1 MRQVEGRHAGED
13 SRYVVVSVGATRRG
27 HRATW
32 IGQTGAGWTVTC
44 VAIRHQAILSLG
56 RSLANLVL
64 GRRRWSPPDS
74 GDRSGAFLPITPH
87 AILADQELGGYE
99 MAERLIPKAN
109 EGLYHTPEPNAE
121 VPVLSG
127 RLRVTAG
134 GSVAGPGRIEL
145 CWLPEPRLRFR
156 LDGSP
161 RGVLTTEGI
170 VRLWGQR
177 AKGRCMIT
185 QRQPLHDLPEP
196 IEGLINGPFAV
207 GSNPQVARLVVH
219 LVNFPDFIGSPIEVG
234 ARHHIAGRAL
244 LSRSGWRFTIDGLPN
259 TRRLFDSI
267 RITGGYAITHV
278 GVLEREDGT
287 PFRPSEADD
296 HLLGIGTFLSFAAG
310 AWAFPQL
317 HVGLAADGSP
327 AYRECGVR
335 PVHPWDGRFRWFN
348 DHDGASLERA
358 FVSFD
363 QLWARGEWREPLQ
376 KLIYLY
382 VEANDRPPDV
392 GLVLAQ
398 AALEQMA
405 WHLLVND
412 RRVLSRG
419 GFAKL
424 SAADQLRR
432 LVKTCVIPLDTPSA
446 LKTSGGREDA
456 WHTGRRRTILD
467 SSLTQRF
474 SSTRRAEVSPHERL
488 DGSSMHGC

>member
-1 MRQVEGRHAGED
+1 
-13 SRYVVVSVGATRRG
+13 
-27 HRATW
+27 
-32 IGQTGAGWTVTC
+32 
-44 VAIRHQAILSLG
+44 
-56 RSLANLVL
+56 
-64 GRRRWSPPDS
+64 
-74 GDRSGAFLPITPH
+74 
-87 AILADQELGGYE
+87 
-99 MAERLIPKAN
+99 
-109 EGLYHTPEPNAE
+109 
-121 VPVLSG
+121 
-127 RLRVTAG
+127 
-134 GSVAGPGRIEL
+134 
-145 CWLPEPRLRFR
+145 
-156 LDGSP
+156 
-161 RGVLTTEGI
+161 
-170 VRLWGQR
+170 
-177 AKGRCMIT
+177 
-185 QRQPLHDLPEP
+185 
-196 IEGLINGPFAV
+196 
-207 GSNPQVARLVVH
+207 
-219 LVNFPDFIGSPIEVG
+219 
-234 ARHHIAGRAL
+234 
-244 LSRSGWRFTIDGLPN
+244 
-259 TRRLFDSI
+259 
-267 RITGGYAITHV
+267 
-278 GVLEREDGT
+278 VLEREDGT

-474 SSTRRAEVSPHERL
+474 RPPAARRSVRTNVWTDRRCMAAERL
-488 DGSSMHGC
+488 VPRAGPPVPDGLLGRIPLPVELRGGLPPALVVAAGPASSVSATRVPP